1 MLVNLAASH
10 TDVVSESK
18 KKAEAVL
25 AAPTK
30 KQAGSLARVEGGGGI
45 SCFPDNVGK
54 VSKAYLFGLNLIQ
67 GKHRKH
73 HDPFQEGE
81 SFIQFTLTLVAD
93 NRVEST
99 HLRCLDSF
107 LRHKLPK
114 FL

>member
-10 TDVVSESK
+10 ADVVSESK

-25 AAPTK
+25 AAPTQ
-30 KQAGSLARVEGGGGI
+30 KQAASLARVEGGGGI
-45 SCFPDNVGK
+45 SYFPDNVGK

-73 HDPFQEGE
+73 HDPVQEGE

-107 LRHKLPK
+107 
-114 FL
+114 